1 MKVTTLDEK
10 SIKEIL
16 HEKRKTTEYHI
27 KQLQHE
33 GKQGIRYTAMMPDIP
48 FLILG
53 LISDVGWLTHLIAG
67 IIYFCGNGFRYVL
80 DYAAFLALAGIL
92 FGVVYL
98 IYLNKIHEKEIATKL
113 QKNLSFG
120 VTVYSGLAGAV
131 IGILQF
137 MLYAGDSLELVWV
150 VIGGFLNFVS
160 GMPIYLSFKKG
171 IFYGVK

>member
-1 MKVTTLDEK
+1 MRT
-10 SIKEIL
+10 IKEVL
-16 HEKRKTTEYHI
+16 HEKRKATEDHI
-27 KQLQHE
+27 KDLQRQ
-33 GKQGIRYTAMMPDIP
+33 GKQGIRYTAMIPDIP

-67 IIYFCGNGFRYVL
+67 IIYFCRNGFRYVL

-137 MLYAGDSLELVWV
+137 VLYAGDSSELVWV

>member
-1 MKVTTLDEK
+1 MST
-10 SIKEIL
+10 IKEVL
-16 HEKRKTTEYHI
+16 HEKRKATEDHI
-27 KQLQHE
+27 KDLQRQ

>member
-1 MKVTTLDEK
+1 MRT
-10 SIKEIL
+10 IKEIL
-16 HEKRKTTEYHI
+16 HEKREATEYHI

-53 LISDVGWLTHLIAG
+53 LISDIGWLTHLIAG
-67 IIYFCGNGFRYVL
+67 ILYFYRNGFCHVL

-137 MLYAGDSLELVWV
+137 MLYAGNSLELVWV

>member
-1 MKVTTLDEK
+1 
-10 SIKEIL
+10 
-16 HEKRKTTEYHI
+16 
-27 KQLQHE
+27 
-33 GKQGIRYTAMMPDIP
+33 MMPDIP

-67 IIYFCGNGFRYVL
+67 IIYFCRNGFRYVL

-137 MLYAGDSLELVWV
+137 VLYAGDSSELVWV

>member
-1 MKVTTLDEK
+1 MRT
-10 SIKEIL
+10 IKEVL
-16 HEKRKTTEYHI
+16 HEKRKATEDHI
-27 KQLQHE
+27 KDLQRQ

-137 MLYAGDSLELVWV
+137 MLYAGASSELVWLTV
-150 VIGGFLNFVS
+150 GGVLNFVA
-160 GMPIYLSFKKG
+160 GLPIFLSFKKG
-171 IFYGVK
+171 IFYGVQ

>member
-1 MKVTTLDEK
+1 MRT
-10 SIKEIL
+10 IKEVL
-16 HEKRKTTEYHI
+16 HEKRKATEDHI
-27 KQLQHE
+27 KDLQRQ

-137 MLYAGDSLELVWV
+137 VLYAGASSGLVWLT
-150 VIGGFLNFVS
+150 IGGVLNFVA
-160 GMPIYLSFKKG
+160 GLPIYLSFKKG
-171 IFYGVK
+171 IFYGVQ

>member
-1 MKVTTLDEK
+1 MRT
-10 SIKEIL
+10 IKEVL
-16 HEKRKTTEYHI
+16 HEKRKATEDHI
-27 KQLQHE
+27 KDLQRQ
-33 GKQGIRYTAMMPDIP
+33 GKQGIRYTTMMPDIP

-137 MLYAGDSLELVWV
+137 MLYAGNSLELVWV

>member
-1 MKVTTLDEK
+1 MRT
-10 SIKEIL
+10 IKEVL
-16 HEKRKTTEYHI
+16 HEKRKATEDHI
-27 KQLQHE
+27 KDLQRQ

-67 IIYFCGNGFRYVL
+67 IIYFCRNGFRYVL

-131 IGILQF
+131 IGIFQF
-137 MLYAGDSLELVWV
+137 VLYAGDSSELVWV

>member
-1 MKVTTLDEK
+1 MRT
-10 SIKEIL
+10 IKEVL
-16 HEKRKTTEYHI
+16 HEKRKATEDHI
-27 KQLQHE
+27 KDLQRQ

-131 IGILQF
+131 IGILQCV
-137 MLYAGDSLELVWV
+137 LYAGDSSELVWV

>member
-1 MKVTTLDEK
+1 MCT
-10 SIKEIL
+10 IKEVL
-16 HEKRKTTEYHI
+16 HEKRKATEDHI
-27 KQLQHE
+27 KDLQRQ

>member
-1 MKVTTLDEK
+1 MRT
-10 SIKEIL
+10 IKEVL
-16 HEKRKTTEYHI
+16 HEKRKATEDHI
-27 KQLQHE
+27 KDLQRQ
-33 GKQGIRYTAMMPDIP
+33 GKQGICYTAMMPDIP

-67 IIYFCGNGFRYVL
+67 IIYFCGNGFHYVL

>member
-1 MKVTTLDEK
+1 MST
-10 SIKEIL
+10 IKEVL
-16 HEKRKTTEYHI
+16 HEKRKATEDHI
-27 KQLQHE
+27 KDLQRQ
-33 GKQGIRYTAMMPDIP
+33 GKQGVRYTAMMPDIP

-137 MLYAGDSLELVWV
+137 VLYAGDSLELVWV
-150 VIGGFLNFVS
+150 IIGGFLNFVS

>member
-1 MKVTTLDEK
+1 MRT
-10 SIKEIL
+10 IKEVL
-16 HEKRKTTEYHI
+16 HKKRKATEDHI
-27 KQLQHE
+27 KDLQRQ

-80 DYAAFLALAGIL
+80 DYAAFLALASIL

-150 VIGGFLNFVS
+150 IIGGFLNFVS